1 MSKVIYITKHIGK
14 CNECPYFHEHVDT
27 SVCED
32 SFDEPNYDFYCQH
45 KKADNSG
52 TAQEKHNTNDGK
64 WIGCALSRF
73 DKDCDIP
80 KWCPLDDETSDMD

>member
-1 MSKVIYITKHIGK
+1 MAA
-14 CNECPYFHEHVDT
+14 NT

-45 KKADNSG
+45 RKANNSG
-52 TAQEKHNTNDGK
+52 TTQEKNNTNDGK